1 MESRVRPGDT
11 LLGKYQVERVLGQ
24 GGMGVVVAVRHLG
37 LGELFA
43 MKLLVPGALRV
54 PELVERFLR
63 EARSAARLKG
73 EHVTRVHDVGQLE
86 DGSPY
91 MVMEHLEGVD
101 FKGLLKRKG
110 PISPRDAVHYLAQAA
125 EAVAE
130 AHAAGIVHRDLKP
143 ANLFLI
149 QRANGT
155 PCVKVLD
162 FGIAKLMHG
171 VGDEAG
177 LTATGVLL
185 GSPLYMAP
193 EQMVRSKKVDG
204 RADIWALGVTLYEL
218 LTGVSPFKG
227 KTMPEI
233 VANVLQEDPPAPS
246 TKIPAVPQEL
256 DALVAR
262 CLRKSASERFQT
274 ANELVEALRDME
286 TSLGNPS
293 NPTSLRGIERSSS
306 QSLPF
311 QATVGVAMVPAL
323 VLDNESSKS
332 ARRGGTLLGFLL
344 GAFVVAVLGV
354 CVVVWKTR
362 GAEGVVEG
370 VVLASS
376 ANTNGLVSASASASV
391 QAEQA
396 PVLPPG
402 SQVVMGAK
410 VAPVAA
416 SASPKAPLKKAA
428 VQRRVV
434 TDHLD
439 EFR

>member
-1 MESRVRPGDT
+1 
-11 LLGKYQVERVLGQ
+11 
-24 GGMGVVVAVRHLG
+24 
-37 LGELFA
+37 
-43 MKLLVPGALRV
+43 
-54 PELVERFLR
+54 
-63 EARSAARLKG
+63 
-73 EHVTRVHDVGQLE
+73 
-86 DGSPY
+86 
-91 MVMEHLEGVD
+91 
-101 FKGLLKRKG
+101 
-110 PISPRDAVHYLAQAA
+110 VHYLAQAA

-162 FGIAKLMHG
+162 FGIAKLTHGVGDG

-193 EQMVRSKKVDG
+193 EQMVRSKNVDA

-246 TKIPAVPQEL
+246 TNIPAVPLEL

-274 ANELVEALRDME
+274 ANELVDALRDIE
-286 TSLGNPS
+286 KSLGNPS

-311 QATVGVAMVPAL
+311 QSTVGVAMVPAL
-323 VLDNESSKS
+323 VLDNEPSKS

-344 GAFVVAVLGV
+344 GVFVVSVLGI
-354 CVVVWKTR
+354 CLAVWKTR
-362 GAEGVVEG
+362 GAESAVEG
-370 VVLASS
+370 VGLASS
-376 ANTNGLVSASASASV
+376 ATTNGMVSASASASA

-396 PVLPPG
+396 PVLPTG

-410 VAPVAA
+410 AAPAA
-416 SASPKAPLKKAA
+416 GSGSPKAPLKKAA